1 MWWLQSLS
9 LSGGGEAEW
18 RKTTIKEREMSP
30 RDWQLCRQG
39 GKKKKIPCT
48 PFRVHS
54 QKDKHHLICK
64 RLPFGDDK
72 KKKKMWLEETLT
84 WKSPDPVL
92 RTCVTFSAVSAAG
105 LQGNWVL
112 GFYKQCGGLGW
123 EGDSAS
129 TLPGVICWCP
139 VDVFNRHNSCVCFKL
154 SQLCVC
160 VCVCVCVCA
169 RARV

>member
-72 KKKKMWLEETLT
+72 KKKKN
-84 WKSPDPVL
+84 V
-92 RTCVTFSAVSAAG
+92 AG
-105 LQGNWVL
+105 RNTYMEIARSCAENLCDFLSSLCSWTPGQLGSWFLQTVWWTRVR
-112 GFYKQCGGLGW
+112 GW
-123 EGDSAS
+123 FRLHPSWS
-129 TLPGVICWCP
+129 HLLM
-139 VDVFNRHNSCVCFKL
+139 SCRRFQS
-154 SQLCVC
+154 SQFLCVF
-160 VCVCVCVCA
+160 
-169 RARV
+169 